1 MDCKEVQS
9 LLSKFI
15 DGQCGREQTKEIREH
30 ILGCPDCREELTIQ
44 FLVQEGMN
52 RVDRDEDF
60 NLDQEIDQLLSP
72 KRRRHFF
79 LPFSWNVWT
88 ILLDALSLIVVIAFV
103 LYLLFR

>member
-15 DGQCGREQTKEIREH
+15 DGTCTREQTKEMREH
-30 ILGCPDCREELTIQ
+30 ILNCPDCREELTIQ
-44 FLVQEGMN
+44 FLVQEGMA

-60 NLDQEIDQLLSP
+60 NLDQEIDQFLSP
-72 KRRRHFF
+72 KRSRHFS

-88 ILLDALSLIVVIAFV
+88 ILLDALSVIVVVAFI
-103 LYLLFR
+103 LYLLFH